1 MVITEEKVIYA
12 RFLLFPLRPVDESF
26 ARLSCVQRH
35 PISHEESIYYSS
47 PCYQFYKWSRR
58 SLSEINNMPLYFTFQ
73 RANSA
78 LSTLCGITN
87 FSQQLN
93 NFDTIK
99 GSVTERRI
107 MSLGTC
113 SQVLEAGFTLIC
125 YIIEQ
130 FVVYVA
136 SENNE
141 VNCIFQICRE
151 RLGGIWK
158 SFNFCPQ
165 RVTFKVTG

>member
-1 MVITEEKVIYA
+1 MVITEEKVIYT

-26 ARLSCVQRH
+26 NRLSCVQRH
-35 PISHEESIYYSS
+35 PISHEESIYYLS
-47 PCYQFYKWSRR
+47 PCYQFYKWSHR

-78 LSTLCGITN
+78 LSTLCRITN

-99 GSVTERRI
+99 SSVTERRI

-113 SQVLEAGFTLIC
+113 SQVLEAGFTPIC

-141 VNCIFQICRE
+141 VICIFRIFRE